1 MLRYLFLFWIACFSF
16 SSVLRADASADLN
29 ADDNADLNAGVA
41 AYLNLAEHD
50 ARLAQIGYRLST
62 ANVDYCPIKT
72 PNMGWVLHDIAQY
85 PNDENVTKAFQFPAP
100 ISVLKTV
107 NGGPADRAGVKDGD
121 GYIGISYE
129 RSFNNAMGT
138 SRVNISSK
146 PYAIIERKNHYDR
159 IQMVQQN
166 IDTVLKNIANYDDA
180 VPIVTLI
187 RGGAQIKMPV
197 EMEMICASE
206 YVLDAREKIDAGA
219 NGRHVRITL
228 GLSQFFSDDDE
239 FAAAVA
245 HELAHNILKHRIMI
259 ADGKAGKGQL
269 AGLGRNKR
277 LRRVEEQ
284 ADRLA
289 IWLMANAGF
298 DVQAGPRMIE
308 RLSNRKGR
316 PLFGHITHNKS
327 KKRIGFMNQ
336 EIEALKNIQP
346 DAQGRR
352 KPPLIS
358 MFNIQ

>member
-1 MLRYLFLFWIACFSF
+1 MLRYLFLFCMAFF
-16 SSVLRADASADLN
+16 AYSSVLRADAI
-29 ADDNADLNAGVA
+29 ADDNADNNAGVA

-50 ARLAQIGYRLST
+50 ARLAQIGYRLSS

-72 PNMGWVLHDIAQY
+72 PNIGWVLHDIAQY

-107 NGGPADRAGVKDGD
+107 KGGPADRAGVKDGD
-121 GYIGISYE
+121 GYIGLSSE
-129 RSFNNAMGT
+129 
-138 SRVNISSK
+138 NISIKTQSYGYTGEPIISVSK
-146 PYAIIERKNHYDR
+146 FNDYTRLARVRSNINGTLLDFMDTKDHYIIVERDGEILKLPF
-159 IQMVQQN
+159 VLQN
-166 IDTVLKNIANYDDA
+166 SCATNY
-180 VPIVTLI
+180 
-187 RGGAQIKMPV
+187 
-197 EMEMICASE
+197 
-206 YVLDAREKIDAGA
+206 YLDVRNKIDAGA

-259 ADGKAGKGQL
+259 ADGKAGKGPL

-346 DAQGRR
+346 NAQGRR

-358 MFNIQ
+358 MLNIQ

>member
-1 MLRYLFLFWIACFSF
+1 MIRLFLTFILMLVAMPLLAQDVRVQAYQDIA
-16 SSVLRADASADLN
+16 L
-29 ADDNADLNAGVA
+29 
-41 AYLNLAEHD
+41 HD
-50 ARLAQIGYRLST
+50 KRLAQIGYRLSK
-62 ANVDYCPIKT
+62 ANAEFCPRSA
-72 PNMGWVLHDIAQY
+72 PNLGWVLHDIAQY
-85 PNDENVTKAFQFPAP
+85 GEPEIAQKAFNFEQQ
-100 ISVLKTV
+100 ISVLTMV
-107 NGGPADRAGVKDGD
+107 DGGPADLAGVQEGD
-121 GYIGISYE
+121 GFIGISYE
-129 RSFNNAMGT
+129 RSYHDAMGT
-138 SRVNISSK
+138 SRINISSD
-146 PYAIIERKNHYDR
+146 PYAIIKRENYYDR

-166 IDTVLKNIANYDDA
+166 INTVLENIAKYDDA

-197 EMEMICASE
+197 EMEIICASD

-219 NGRHVRITL
+219 NGQYVRITL
-228 GLSQFFSDDDE
+228 GLSKLLSDDE
-239 FAAAVA
+239 EYAAAVA

-259 ADGKAGKGQL
+259 ADGKAGKGPL

-277 LRRVEEQ
+277 IRTTEEQ

-327 KKRIGFMNQ
+327 KKRLGFMNQ

-352 KPPLIS
+352 KPSLIN
-358 MFNIQ
+358 MLKTQ